1 MGFLCVLFLPWD
13 TSLSWAPAVLGFLLA
28 ELPEVVS
35 ARLNPSQG
43 TIDVRG
49 VKYIH

>member
-1 MGFLCVLFLPWD
+1 MGFLCVPFLPWD
-13 TSLSWAPAVLGFLLA
+13 PSLSWAPAVLGLLLA

-43 TIDVRG
+43 TIDIRG
-49 VKYIH
+49 V